1 MAGLRNLQQV
11 LASESDAL
19 FGSRWRS
26 GSRLY
31 WATSLAGEV
40 GELCNVVKKEARD
53 GLDLT
58 ASLGEELADVV
69 ITAFLMAS
77 TMGLDVED
85 LVDKKRAQIRAREAS
100 PPQSE
105 DRR

>member
-1 MAGLRNLQQV
+1 MGGVRDLQEL
-11 LASESDAL
+11 LAKESDEL
-19 FGSRWRS
+19 LGDRWRK

-40 GELCNVVKKEARD
+40 GELCNIVKKEARD

-58 ASLGEELADVV
+58 APAGDELADVV

-77 TMGLDVED
+77 AMKLNLED
-85 LVDKKRAQIRAREAS
+85 LVEKKRVQIRARGS
-100 PPQSE
+100 SHS
-105 DRR
+105 

>member
-1 MAGLRNLQQV
+1 MAKD
-11 LASESDAL
+11 SDEL
-19 FGSRWRS
+19 FGERWRK

-40 GELCNVVKKEARD
+40 GELCNIVKKEARD

-58 ASLGEELADVV
+58 APAGEELADVV

-77 TMGLDVED
+77 TMKLDLEEQVE
-85 LVDKKRAQIRAREAS
+85 KKRVQIRARGS
-100 PPQSE
+100 SQ
-105 DRR
+105 